1 MYHVIGYQ
9 SPGLFFSDNA
19 CYSVLFSKI
28 PQSEHRRTHAEKL
41 ISLPVPGDS
50 KKPSDLPSPTSD
62 GKTGES
68 DRQPKESFFQFLG
81 NLFSISGKASLAE
94 AKQPSL
100 KDDHDKT
107 EKDLP
112 SPREHHEEGIGA
124 EREMSRGSP
133 GTQAL
138 LAGEQ
143 ESSSAALSDAFSLD
157 TTQDSEQETSDFIK

>member
-1 MYHVIGYQ
+1 M
-9 SPGLFFSDNA
+9 LF
-19 CYSVLFSKI
+19 SVLFSKI
-28 PQSEHRRTHAEKL
+28 PQSEHRRNHAEKL
-41 ISLPVPGDS
+41 IALPVPGDS
-50 KKPSDLPSPTSD
+50 KKPNDLPSPTSD

-81 NLFSISGKASLAE
+81 NLFNISGKASLAE

-107 EKDLP
+107 EKDFP
-112 SPREHHEEGIGA
+112 SPREHPEDEEGVGP
-124 EREMSRGSP
+124 ERELSRGSP
-133 GTQAL
+133 GTQARP
-138 LAGEQ
+138 AGER